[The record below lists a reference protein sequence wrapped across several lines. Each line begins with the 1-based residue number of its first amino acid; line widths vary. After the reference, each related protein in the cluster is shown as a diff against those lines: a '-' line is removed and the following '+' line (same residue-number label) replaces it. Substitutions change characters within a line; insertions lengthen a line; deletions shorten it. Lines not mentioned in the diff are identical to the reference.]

1 MCLPLGGSGL
11 GSGETR
17 EGGRER
23 GVCKDVNIGVN
34 KTLNVKIN

>member
-1 MCLPLGGSGL
+1 MLRICLPLG

-23 GVCKDVNIGVN
+23 GVCKDDNIGVN